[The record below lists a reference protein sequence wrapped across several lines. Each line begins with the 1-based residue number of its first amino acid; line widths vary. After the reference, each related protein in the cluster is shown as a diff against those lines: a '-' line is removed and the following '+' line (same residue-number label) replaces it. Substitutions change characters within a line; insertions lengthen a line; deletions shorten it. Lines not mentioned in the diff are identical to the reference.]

1 MNQNHCMKKSLTL
14 LLLFGYLSIFSQ
26 SKIIVKN
33 SGDQLPVS
41 GATVSCNN
49 KAIGKTDASG
59 VLNFKTKCK
68 KVQVSANGFNDDDV
82 VVDKVMEVFLTK
94 SDPNIKNIQAIVLED
109 KSDPRALEILRK
121 VNENYNQNSPKSL
134 ESYSFK
140 SYEKISLDF
149 DEDSINAYNVYI
161 ANRIDSLKKLP
172 QRPMKATEKKDSIE
186 SVNLMKLVG
195 ESKMFLWERASQN
208 LYSKKYGEKINI
220 LDNKVA
226 GIKDPI
232 YELMAFR
239 SNRNQVPK
247 EIREENRNL
256 YRFFLTD
263 SIEIE
268 GRQNYIIRFR
278 QVGDKQSVKQRK
290 FNGYLYVDKETYAL
304 KKIESNSKIKSEGS
318 ITSIWKPVQE
328 KWFLVKEN
336 YKMKMGSTSFDN
348 DDEQDKNKTKEEKEA
363 DKQNRKR
370 FGSYAFVTAD
380 YFDFNTPIEE
390 KPEDFKG
397 YTIGVKNSDGK
408 LIDQYRTENL
418 TARETATYTKID
430 SLSSKYKLNQ
440 KAKALAGLLKGK
452 IKLGMVDFDLAR
464 LIGYN
469 KYEHIRLGAGA
480 KLNENFN
487 KYISPDAYFAYGIY
501 DKKLKYGAGVD
512 IRTTLEKNSFFRVE
526 YFNDVMAA
534 GRFSENLWNFRMKIM
549 NSGIAL
555 NNGVFYGYKG
565 FKVSYENDITNALTV
580 NVAAKRTQE
589 ESKFD
594 YNFKGLGNNFD
605 IASSI
610 ITLKYSPNSKNI
622 MTPGGKYTYEQNLP
636 ELYLNYEQGYKA
648 FGGTF
653 NFSRFDALFVHN
665 FKTKLGVTG
674 VRLYGGMITG
684 NAPIWKN
691 FTMNGLGNGREG
703 LNFNLTSYLG
713 FATMEGGRYYND
725 KFVGAYLTHRLP
737 WYFKSFGKNVSSF
750 DLIYRGTIGDMK
762 NPEFHQFDFKKLDHL
777 YNEVGLEW
785 NNFLSSQFNLG
796 FFYRVGYYNTPQFKD
811 NFAIQFK
818 FKFLGF

>member
-1 MNQNHCMKKSLTL
+1 MKKLFVL
-14 LLLFGYLSIFSQ
+14 LLSFGYFSVFSQ
-26 SKIIVKN
+26 SKIIVRS
-33 SGDQLPVS
+33 SGDHSPVS
-41 GATVSCNN
+41 DATVSCNN
-49 KAIGKTDASG
+49 KLLGKTDATG
-59 VLNFKTKCK
+59 TLNFKTKCK
-68 KVQVSANGFNDDDV
+68 KVEISANGFQEEDA
-82 VVDKVMEVFLTK
+82 VVDKVMEVFLSK
-94 SDPNIKNIQAIVLED
+94 ADPNVKNIQAIVLED

-121 VNENYNQNSPKSL
+121 VNENYKQNSPQSL
-134 ESYSFK
+134 DSYSYK
-140 SYEKISLDF
+140 SYEKISLDL
-149 DEDSINAYNVYI
+149 DEDSINAYNAYI

-172 QRPMKATEKKDSIE
+172 QRPMKAAEKKDSLQ
-186 SVNLMKLVG
+186 SVNLMKLLG
-195 ESKMFLWERASQN
+195 ESKIFLWERASQT

-220 LDNKVA
+220 LDNKMA

-232 YELMAFR
+232 YELMTFR
-239 SNRNQVPK
+239 SNRNQIPK

-268 GRQNYIIRFR
+268 GRQNYVIRFR
-278 QVGDKQSVKQRK
+278 QVDYKQTIKQRK

-304 KKIESNSKIKSEGS
+304 KKIESNSKVKSEGS
-318 ITSIWKPVQE
+318 ITSIWKPMDN

-336 YKMKMGSTSFDN
+336 YKLKMTSTIFDN
-348 DDEQDKNKTKEEKEA
+348 DDKEEKNKSKEEKEA
-363 DKQNRKR
+363 DKKNTTR

-380 YFDFNTPIEE
+380 YFDFKTPIEE
-390 KPEDFKG
+390 KPEDFRG
-397 YTIGVKNSDGK
+397 YTIGVKNSDGTS
-408 LIDQYRTENL
+408 IDQYRTEKL
-418 TARETATYTKID
+418 TAREAATYTTID

-440 KAKALAGLLKGK
+440 KAKALIGLLKGK
-452 IKLGMVDFDLAR
+452 IKLGMVDFDLSKVVA
-464 LIGYN
+464 YN
-469 KYEHIRLGAGA
+469 KYEHFRLGAGA
-480 KLNENFN
+480 KLNEKFSR
-487 KYISPDAYFAYGIY
+487 YISPDAYFAYGIY
-501 DKKLKYGAGVD
+501 DKDWKFGAGVD
-512 IRTTLEKNSFFRVE
+512 ISTTLEKNSFFRVE

-549 NSGIAL
+549 NSGVAL
-555 NNGVFYGYKG
+555 NNGVFYGYEG
-565 FKVSYENDITNALTV
+565 FRVSYENDITNALTI
-580 NVAAKRTQE
+580 NVSAKKTQE

-594 YNFKGLGNNFD
+594 YNFKGLGSRFD
-605 IASSI
+605 IASST
-610 ITLKYSPNSKNI
+610 ITIKYSPNSKNI
-622 MTPGGKYTYEQNLP
+622 MTPTGKYTYEQNLP

-648 FGGTF
+648 LGGDF

-674 VRLYGGMITG
+674 VRLYGGLITG
-684 NAPIWKN
+684 DAPVWKN
-691 FTMNGLGNGREG
+691 FTLNGLGNGREG

-737 WYFKSFGKNVSSF
+737 WYFKSFGKNTSSF

-796 FFYRVGYYNTPQFKD
+796 FFYRVGYYNTPKFKD

-818 FKFLGF
+818 FKLLGF